1 MTNIELRQF
10 YEKLYFQE
18 VESREKIHAR
28 LQLPLTLILAI
39 IGAIAFLLQNFDYQA
54 GRWTALR
61 VVFLFLLTCGSFT
74 LILAMKWFVDALYN
88 NEYYFPPDSSKTA
101 DYRDLLEQTYR
112 DFPQSEQLVAHAMDK
127 YLTDY
132 YIEYAAFN
140 TRVNDRRSAFIHR
153 CTGAIIASAVLFIA
167 SFLAFYFGDLDKSRI
182 KSATEVFLTKP
193 VEVRLQDNR
202 K

>member
-1 MTNIELRQF
+1 MTNADLRKF

-18 VESREKIHAR
+18 VEARERIHAR
-28 LQLPLTLILAI
+28 LQLPLTLMLAI

-61 VVFLFLLTCGSFT
+61 VVFLFLLACGSIT

-88 NEYYFPPDSSKTA
+88 NEYYFLPDSSKTA
-101 DYRDLLEQTYR
+101 DYKDLLEETYK
-112 DFPQSEQLVAHAMDK
+112 DYPQSSRLVADAMDK

-140 TRVNDRRSAFIHR
+140 TAVNDRRSAFIHR

-167 SFLAFYFGDLDKSRI
+167 SFLAFYFGDLDRSRI
-182 KSATEVFLTKP
+182 KAATEVYLSKP
-193 VEVRLQDNR
+193 VEVRVQDNR

>member
-74 LILAMKWFVDALYN
+74 LILAMKWFVDAL
-88 NEYYFPPDSSKTA
+88 
-101 DYRDLLEQTYR
+101 
-112 DFPQSEQLVAHAMDK
+112 VAHAMDK